1 MGTEAGT
8 AGMLVST
15 AWAHGSGSGA
25 LDVNLGPLVFIPAI
39 ILFVLFLVLVGRR
52 QGRPSDPDDKNR
64 PQ

>member
-1 MGTEAGT
+1 MWI
-8 AGMLVST
+8 ST

-39 ILFVLFLVLVGRR
+39 ILFVLFLVLVDRKK
-52 QGRPSDPDDKNR
+52 GRPSDPDDKNR

>member
-1 MGTEAGT
+1 MWI
-8 AGMLVST
+8 SN

-52 QGRPSDPDDKNR
+52 KGPPSDPDGKNR